1 MTRAAVGLFST
12 PHTPRSASA
21 PKKNRDPAGY
31 GSWERPIEEQVV
43 QAMVCNT
50 FGQSFYA
57 DAKTL
62 AEETEKVMD
71 TMLAKD
77 SKFFA
82 KALVYSREKGFMR
95 TAPILGLV
103 KLFSVDRDSAKKVF
117 QRIIRTPND
126 LADFTAILKAKRNSE
141 GGRAVKRA
149 AGDWLVQKL
158 GAISKD
164 GEADG
169 QYWAMKYGA
178 DKSEGAYSLKDM
190 IQVYHPRVPGNRRL
204 PLFDYIMGGRR
215 LEGSKKGER
224 SMDLMNFAELPQLEQ
239 FELLK
244 RATSDDEKVQAIA
257 VGGIPHEVATSF
269 AGTSKKVWNAIVP
282 NLPIFALL
290 RNLATL
296 ERHGVLDD
304 NKKIIQGMFSNPDVI
319 RKSMIFPF
327 RFMEADRHVS
337 TNWVKDCL
345 RDGVELSFANLP
357 DIEGRTAVAMDT
369 SGSMGSPISTN
380 SQVSCIS
387 VAALFGMSLM
397 KKTNGNG
404 RLIGFDHDAR
414 EIPFSMRDSILTQAQ
429 RVANPGGGTNHSAAL
444 KLLGSDK
451 VDNIVYI
458 TDEQQNSG
466 TPLIDAFDAYKRRVN
481 KDVKLFIVDLSN
493 YRNALTPTDPNMF
506 YMYGWSDAA
515 LNFISQTSKGWNT
528 MTESIRKIEL

>member
-12 PHTPRSASA
+12 PVNRSSTA

-50 FGQSFYA
+50 FSQSFYS
-57 DAKTL
+57 DAKTM

-71 TMLAKD
+71 KMLAKD
-77 SKFFA
+77 PKFFA

-103 KLFSVDRDSAKKVF
+103 KLFMVDRDSAKKVF
-117 QRIIRTPND
+117 QRVIRTPND

-141 GGRAVKRA
+141 GGRAIKKA

-169 QYWAMKYGA
+169 QYWTMKYGA
-178 DKSEGAYSLKDM
+178 DKSDGAYSLKDM
-190 IQVYHPRVPGNRRL
+190 IQVYHPRVPGKRRL
-204 PLFDYIMGGRR
+204 PLFDYIMGGKRI
-215 LEGSKKGER
+215 EGSRKGER
-224 SMDLMNFAELPQLEQ
+224 SMDLMNFGELPQIEQ

-244 RATSDDEKVQAIA
+244 RAQTDAEKVQAI
-257 VGGIPHEVATSF
+257 VLGGIPHEVATSF
-269 AGTSKKVWNAIVP
+269 AGTSTQVWNAIVP

-296 ERHGVLDD
+296 ERHGVLES
-304 NKKIIQGMFSNPDVI
+304 NKKLIQKMFSSPEIIQ
-319 RKSMIFPF
+319 KSMIFPF
-327 RFMEADRHVS
+327 RFMEAERHV
-337 TNWVKDCL
+337 TTDWVKDCL
-345 RDGVELSFANLP
+345 RDGVELSFVNLP
-357 DIEGRTAVAMDT
+357 DVEGRTAVMMDT
-369 SGSMGSPISTN
+369 SGSMSSPISGK

-414 EIPFSMRDSILTQAQ
+414 EIPFSARDSLLTQAQ
-429 RVANPGGGTNHSAAL
+429 KVANPGGGTNHSAAIHR
-444 KLLGSDK
+444 LGNDK

-458 TDEQQNSG
+458 TDEQQNTGS
-466 TPLIDAFDAYKRRVN
+466 PLIYELDKYKARVN
-481 KDVKLFIVDLSN
+481 RDVKLFIVDLSN
-493 YRNALTPTDPNMF
+493 YRDALTPSDPNTF

-515 LNFISQTSKGWNT
+515 LSFISQTSKGWDS
-528 MTESIRKIEL
+528 MTEAIKKIEL